1 MHSTNHVV
9 IKADLARIFDLAA
22 RVEDWGEI
30 LPHYRYV
37 RVLHRE
43 GNRKWVRM
51 SAWRDAIPVTWTAI
65 QTVEQGREGEP
76 GRITFRHI
84 RGLVRGMEVEW
95 WFREDPDRGE
105 VTVGID
111 HRLERPPF
119 PTRILGPRLTK
130 AVVGRGFIGY
140 IAGKTLRRIKE
151 LVETER
157 REQSTSTKP
166 DREQR
171 ELVR

>member
-1 MHSTNHVV
+1 MYSTNQVI
-9 IKADLARIFDLAA
+9 IKADLARIFELAA
-22 RVEDWGEI
+22 RVEDWGDI

-37 RVLHRE
+37 KVLHRE

-65 QTVEQGREGEP
+65 QTVQQGREGEP

-95 WFREDPDRGE
+95 WFREEPESGE

-119 PTRILGPRLTK
+119 PIRILGPRLTE

-151 LVETER
+151 IAEIER
-157 REQSTSTKP
+157 RQETTEMAL
-166 DREQR
+166 DRQQR